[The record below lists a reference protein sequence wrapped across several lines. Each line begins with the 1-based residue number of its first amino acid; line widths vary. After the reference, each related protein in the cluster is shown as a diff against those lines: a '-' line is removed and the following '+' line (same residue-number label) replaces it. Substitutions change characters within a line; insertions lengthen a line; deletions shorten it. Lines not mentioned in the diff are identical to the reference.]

1 MKNELQALALDVRML
16 DSEGNEVSISRVD
29 DDDREVE
36 RDNSATVVEDTEGLN
51 IRDSIDEEEA
61 PEAVMGLDEEEV

>member
-1 MKNELQALALDVRML
+1 ML
-16 DSEGNEVSISRVD
+16 DADGNEVSISRVD

-36 RDNSATVVEDTEGLN
+36 RDSNATVIEDTEGLQV
-51 IRDSIDEEEA
+51 RDTIDEEEA